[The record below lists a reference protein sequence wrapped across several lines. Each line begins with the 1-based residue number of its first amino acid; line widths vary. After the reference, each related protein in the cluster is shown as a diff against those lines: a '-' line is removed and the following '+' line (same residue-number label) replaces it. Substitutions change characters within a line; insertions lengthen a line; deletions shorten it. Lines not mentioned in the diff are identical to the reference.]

1 MGNESTSSLEQA
13 ERVDHQLVRGIGIPA
28 LTANIVSST
37 IGAGIFV
44 IPATVAKGL
53 GSAAPLAFVCCA
65 IAMVLFVT
73 CFAIAGSRVSLTGG
87 LYAYVEV
94 AFGRY
99 VGFLAGMLY
108 FLTALG
114 AVAGVVNVLAN
125 SVALVVPFLGG
136 PVMRI
141 IVMLAVYGS
150 LVLINIRGV
159 RQGAGAVTV
168 ITFAKLLPLLLFI
181 CVGIFF
187 IHAPNLAWSGWPSS
201 KSLGDAVILLIFA
214 FVGIEV
220 ALIPSGEVKNPA
232 RTVPRSAYLALVITT
247 TIYLMIQLVAQGTLG
262 ADLANHPAAP
272 LAESAATFFQGKQV
286 RFYTMGSPGGGY
298 DTYMRALIPHLEKK
312 LGVRML
318 PTNEPGAGG
327 LIAVNRTV
335 NAPPDGL
342 TILLVGGETLVTAQL
357 YDAPGVNY
365 DVRKL
370 AWLARVSSEAKVALL
385 GPKSPYAGVA
395 DLVKSVTPVTWAGSS
410 KIDGNTDFTAIMSHA
425 LGMKSKMIV
434 GYKGTGDMNLAIQR
448 GEVDGRVVSE
458 ESAAL
463 YGPSNGMRVVAVLA
477 RTRVE
482 QFPDAPTLFESAK
495 LAPAQAHLIDWRAS
509 IAGLGR
515 LMVVTPG
522 THSPSSLS
530 RCDAS

>member
-1 MGNESTSSLEQA
+1 MMIG
-13 ERVDHQLVRGIGIPA
+13 RGKLRGF
-28 LTANIVSST
+28 VS
-37 IGAGIFV
+37 A
-44 IPATVAKGL
+44 
-53 GSAAPLAFVCCA
+53 
-65 IAMVLFVT
+65 
-73 CFAIAGSRVSLTGG
+73 
-87 LYAYVEV
+87 
-94 AFGRY
+94 
-99 VGFLAGMLY
+99 
-108 FLTALG
+108 ALG
-114 AVAGVVNVLAN
+114 ASLLA
-125 SVALVVPFLGG
+125 
-136 PVMRI
+136 
-141 IVMLAVYGS
+141 
-150 LVLINIRGV
+150 
-159 RQGAGAVTV
+159 
-168 ITFAKLLPLLLFI
+168 
-181 CVGIFF
+181 
-187 IHAPNLAWSGWPSS
+187 
-201 KSLGDAVILLIFA
+201 
-214 FVGIEV
+214 
-220 ALIPSGEVKNPA
+220 
-232 RTVPRSAYLALVITT
+232 
-247 TIYLMIQLVAQGTLG
+247 
-262 ADLANHPAAP
+262 AAP
-272 LAESAATFFQGKQV
+272 ACAAAESAAAFFQGKQV

-335 NAPPDGL
+335 NAPADGL

-370 AWLARVSSEAKVALL
+370 TWLARVSSEAKVALL
-385 GPKSPYAGVA
+385 GPKSPYASVA

-410 KIDGNTDFTAIMSHA
+410 KIDGNTDFTAIMAHA

-482 QFPDAPTLFESAK
+482 QFPDAPTLFESAE
-495 LAPAQAHLIDWRAS
+495 LAPAQARLIDWRAS

-522 THSPSSLS
+522 TPPERVDLLQKTLAEIIRDPAFVAEAKKLSLS
-530 RCDAS
+530 ANHAGADEVRATVEQAMTLLDKAGLAEIRQIALERYYQ

>member
-1 MGNESTSSLEQA
+1 MMTG
-13 ERVDHQLVRGIGIPA
+13 RVKLRSF
-28 LTANIVSST
+28 VS
-37 IGAGIFV
+37 A
-44 IPATVAKGL
+44 
-53 GSAAPLAFVCCA
+53 
-65 IAMVLFVT
+65 
-73 CFAIAGSRVSLTGG
+73 
-87 LYAYVEV
+87 
-94 AFGRY
+94 
-99 VGFLAGMLY
+99 
-108 FLTALG
+108 ALG
-114 AVAGVVNVLAN
+114 ASLLA
-125 SVALVVPFLGG
+125 ALPA
-136 PVMRI
+136 P
-141 IVMLAVYGS
+141 AV
-150 LVLINIRGV
+150 
-159 RQGAGAVTV
+159 
-168 ITFAKLLPLLLFI
+168 
-181 CVGIFF
+181 
-187 IHAPNLAWSGWPSS
+187 
-201 KSLGDAVILLIFA
+201 
-214 FVGIEV
+214 
-220 ALIPSGEVKNPA
+220 
-232 RTVPRSAYLALVITT
+232 
-247 TIYLMIQLVAQGTLG
+247 
-262 ADLANHPAAP
+262 
-272 LAESAATFFQGKQV
+272 AESAAAFFQGKQA

-312 LGVRML
+312 LGARML

-335 NAPPDGL
+335 NAPADGL

-370 AWLARVSSEAKVALL
+370 PWLARVSSEAKVALL
-385 GPKSPYAGVA
+385 GPKSPYASVA

-410 KIDGNTDFTAIMSHA
+410 KIDGNTDFTAIMAHA

-482 QFPDAPTLFESAK
+482 QFPDAPTLFESAE
-495 LAPAQAHLIDWRAS
+495 LAPAQARLIDWRAS

-522 THSPSSLS
+522 TPPERVDLLQKTLAEIIRDPAFVAEAKKLSLS
-530 RCDAS
+530 ANHAGADEVRATVEQAMTLLDKAGLAEIRQIALDRYYQ

>member
-1 MGNESTSSLEQA
+1 MMIG
-13 ERVDHQLVRGIGIPA
+13 RGKLRGF
-28 LTANIVSST
+28 VS
-37 IGAGIFV
+37 A
-44 IPATVAKGL
+44 
-53 GSAAPLAFVCCA
+53 
-65 IAMVLFVT
+65 
-73 CFAIAGSRVSLTGG
+73 
-87 LYAYVEV
+87 
-94 AFGRY
+94 
-99 VGFLAGMLY
+99 
-108 FLTALG
+108 ALG
-114 AVAGVVNVLAN
+114 ASLLA
-125 SVALVVPFLGG
+125 
-136 PVMRI
+136 
-141 IVMLAVYGS
+141 
-150 LVLINIRGV
+150 
-159 RQGAGAVTV
+159 
-168 ITFAKLLPLLLFI
+168 
-181 CVGIFF
+181 
-187 IHAPNLAWSGWPSS
+187 
-201 KSLGDAVILLIFA
+201 
-214 FVGIEV
+214 
-220 ALIPSGEVKNPA
+220 
-232 RTVPRSAYLALVITT
+232 
-247 TIYLMIQLVAQGTLG
+247 
-262 ADLANHPAAP
+262 AAP
-272 LAESAATFFQGKQV
+272 ACAAAESAAAFFQGKQV

-335 NAPPDGL
+335 NAPADGL

-370 AWLARVSSEAKVALL
+370 TWLARVSSEAKVALL
-385 GPKSPYAGVA
+385 GPKSPYNSVA

-410 KIDGNTDFTAIMSHA
+410 KIDGNTDFTAIMAHA

-482 QFPDAPTLFESAK
+482 QFPDAPTLFEGAK
-495 LAPAQAHLIDWRAS
+495 LDQAQARLIDWRAS

-522 THSPSSLS
+522 TPPERVDLLQKTFAEIIRDPAFVAEAKKLSLS
-530 RCDAS
+530 ANHAGADEVRATVEQAMTLLDKAGIAEIRQIALDRYYQ